1 MSKDKYDEYYLTL
14 TQAKNLEKRGLEAQA
29 LEVYLQITEKY
40 LPDTDF
46 AFERAVLMLEK
57 RENLETAIS
66 ICRLALKRIKEDEM
80 RGKPEFYLARLEKL
94 EEKKSAKKVQEKGA
108 PLDLPAYFKRHSFIA
123 IATAYVLVSALLCF
137 PDKFAK
143 FAFLIFFAITL
154 VFVVEIVKQVQRNV
168 SIKRSSIILLVSLIG
183 TLASASLVPPPD
195 WTNFFSLEGFYK
207 SSGQTALEETTTATT
222 AEPEAEI
229 STDDLDKLKL
239 LLDKDLIIED
249 YDLAIDGKR
258 LNLVVYLAPAVGKEE
273 AKRAI
278 TGLLTELNAIKGFS
292 RADEATGKLGDLYK
306 QVSASIDVYDSFGVL
321 MLRGELNRA
330 SQKISWR

>member
-57 RENLETAIS
+57 RDNLETAIT
-66 ICRLALKRIKEDEM
+66 ICKLALKRIKEDEM

-94 EEKKSAKKVQEKGA
+94 DEKQNTKRAQEKGTS
-108 PLDLPAYFKRHSFIA
+108 LDLPAYFKRNGFIA
-123 IATAYVLVSALLCF
+123 IAAAYVLISILLSF
-137 PDKFAK
+137 PNKYAK
-143 FAFLIFFAITL
+143 FAFMLFFAITL
-154 VFVVEIVKQVQRNV
+154 VFAFEIVKQVQRNV
-168 SIKRSSIILLVSLIG
+168 SIKRSSVILLVSLIG
-183 TLASASLVPPPD
+183 TLASASLVPPPE
-195 WTNFFSLEGFYK
+195 WTNFFSFQGFYN
-207 SSGQTALEETTTATT
+207 SNTQTVLEETTTATT

-258 LNLVVYLAPAVGKEE
+258 LNLVVYLAPAVSKEE
-273 AKRAI
+273 AKGAI
-278 TGLLTELNAIKGFS
+278 IGLLTELNAIKGFS

-306 QVSASIDVYDSFGVL
+306 QISASIDVYDSFGVL